1 MNTKI
6 VILIILVLLALI
18 LMFQNRTPVAIQL
31 LFWAVTI
38 PRIILIVMFLLIGFA
53 SGYIAA
59 TMNSKK
65 SSSS

>member
-6 VILIILVLLALI
+6 VIFIILILLAVI
-18 LMFQNRTPVAIQL
+18 LMFQNRAPVAIQL

-38 PRIILIVMFLLIGFA
+38 PRIILIVIFLLIGFA
-53 SGYIAA
+53 TGYIAA
-59 TMNSKK
+59 TMNSQK